1 MRGESFVFA
10 CEKPV
15 NASSRLVT
23 FTPLGTSAA
32 ARDDETLLD
41 VARRANVPLGNSCGA
56 VGICARCK
64 VRVVA
69 GAENL
74 SPATSIETRF
84 GSARGFASDER
95 MACQAV
101 VTGDC
106 TVTTTYW

>member
-1 MRGESFVFA
+1 M
-10 CEKPV
+10 
-15 NASSRLVT
+15 NASSKEVS
-23 FTPLGTSAA
+23 FTPLGTRAT

-41 VARRANVPLGNSCGA
+41 VARRAAAPLGNSCGG

-64 VRVVA
+64 VRVIS
-69 GAENL
+69 GAEIL
-74 SPATSIETRF
+74 SAPTSVELRF
-84 GSARGFASDER
+84 SKGFAPGER